1 MFFFAIY
8 KKKSYQ
14 SKTSRESKQLANDL
28 NIELSKESI
37 YH

>member
-1 MFFFAIY
+1 M
-8 KKKSYQ
+8 SYQ
-14 SKTSRESKQLANDL
+14 SKASREFKQLANDL